1 MEHTCTMQRDYITVV
16 LIRQT
21 FSLMIAYFAH
31 RKIKALQFVLEALTG
46 VLDKTF
52 IGWIRDI
59 HPDLFIKSSLDEH
72 RLQCLLNE
80 RRFHG
85 HFTVGKLQGHSV
97 KASLI
102 WFHPNPILVWYLS
115 TWITIH
121 KCIYLSINIFIRI
134 IVFKKVPLIE
144 GFFQKLFFISCSLVH
159 AYVTF
164 KHFYELTTATISE

>member
-1 MEHTCTMQRDYITVV
+1 MYNAKRLHNSTTDKANIFPYDCIFCTQKN
-16 LIRQT
+16 Q
-21 FSLMIAYFAH
+21 SPA
-31 RKIKALQFVLEALTG
+31 VLEALTG

-72 RLQCLLNE
+72 RFQCWLDE
-80 RRFHG
+80 DRFHC

-121 KCIYLSINIFIRI
+121 TFIYLSINIFFRI
-134 IVFKKVPLIE
+134 TVFKKVPLIE
-144 GFFQKLFFISCSLVH
+144 GFFQKLFLYLVVWYMH
-159 AYVTF
+159 MYYIWAF
-164 KHFYELTTATISE
+164 L